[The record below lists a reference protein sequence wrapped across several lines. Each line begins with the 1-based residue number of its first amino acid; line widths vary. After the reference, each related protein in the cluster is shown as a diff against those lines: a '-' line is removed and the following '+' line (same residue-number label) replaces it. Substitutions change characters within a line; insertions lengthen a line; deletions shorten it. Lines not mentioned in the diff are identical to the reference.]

1 MTDEDLDDEL
11 LRLLRQARQDEEGG
25 RTNDRA
31 MMCSDLAARLGQ
43 PGERVHARLQ
53 QLAIGKV
60 TESEA
65 IPDAW
70 MIVLS
75 SDRR

>member
-1 MTDEDLDDEL
+1 MTDDELDDGL
-11 LRLLRQARQDEEGG
+11 LRLLRQAREDEEDGK
-25 RTNDRA
+25 TNDRA
-31 MMCSDLAARLGQ
+31 TMCSDLAAQLGQ

-53 QLAIGKV
+53 ELAIGKV

-70 MIVLS
+70 MIVLP